1 VNLNDP
7 FGRVQQ
13 KQQRSYDSLRH
24 SLLEAGVNTRAA
36 AESVLRNLIRRAVVV
51 TLLMTLITGA
61 VLLLLPEMGA
71 AALML
76 AFVIL
81 FWLLA
86 TTVNGY
92 SLVRRFI
99 REEFSDPT

>member
-1 VNLNDP
+1 MNLNDP

-13 KQQRSYDSLRH
+13 KQQRSYDSLRR

-51 TLLMTLITGA
+51 TLVVALITAA
-61 VLLLLPEMGA
+61 VLLVLPEMGA

>member
-1 VNLNDP
+1 MNLNDP

-13 KQQRSYDSLRH
+13 KQQRSYDSLRR

-36 AESVLRNLIRRAVVV
+36 AESVLRDLIRRAVVV
-51 TLLMTLITGA
+51 TLITAA
-61 VLLLLPEMGA
+61 VLLVLPQMGA

-86 TTVNGY
+86 TTINGY

-99 REEFSDPT
+99 REELSGPT